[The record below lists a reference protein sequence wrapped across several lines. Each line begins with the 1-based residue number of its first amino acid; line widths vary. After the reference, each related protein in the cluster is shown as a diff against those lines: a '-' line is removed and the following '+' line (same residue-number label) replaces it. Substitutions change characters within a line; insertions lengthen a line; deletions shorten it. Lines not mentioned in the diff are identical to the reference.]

1 MPNTLVTLSLSA
13 VSRLAKLAKNNL
25 DSLMT
30 VFESGP
36 LYSITNM
43 KYRDRRINLEKLS
56 VLRNDF

>member
-1 MPNTLVTLSLSA
+1 MLNNLVTLSLSA

>member
-1 MPNTLVTLSLSA
+1 MPNNLVTLSLSA